1 MSLYVYE
8 WEIATN
14 MHNEAHTYT
23 KLVVKITRSY
33 RSLQTSKR
41 FKQHSQQDENSQW
54 QTYHEGTLT
63 ALSLFETYP
72 HLFKIVSTSHFQLN
86 MLLCQD
92 VEHVLEYK
100 P

>member
-23 KLVVKITRSY
+23 KSVVKITRSY

-41 FKQHSQQDENSQW
+41 FKHS
-54 QTYHEGTLT
+54 T
-63 ALSLFETYP
+63 
-72 HLFKIVSTSHFQLN
+72 
-86 MLLCQD
+86 
-92 VEHVLEYK
+92 
-100 P
+100 